1 MLDDNSLQEFLLGI
15 YDGDNVTI
23 NDVAI
28 SENTANIIK
37 VYLNNLATS
46 LGISVETLLTDP
58 MYKEILRKAMN
69 DLNKYLSFVDLM
81 TMMESEEI
89 QTRLLQMVNGERAG
103 LLGFTNE
110 NLTEFNKILEDLA
123 TTNNVTREDLLTNKE
138 LAQTTATLLS
148 STDIGKEI
156 SLLFPDYNDQ
166 QKQEV
171 LNKIM
176 ISWNEDNE
184 NRIMNLFEYIN
195 NQNVETASEN
205 KTE

>member
-1 MLDDNSLQEFLLGI
+1 
-15 YDGDNVTI
+15 
-23 NDVAI
+23 
-28 SENTANIIK
+28 
-37 VYLNNLATS
+37 
-46 LGISVETLLTDP
+46 

-110 NLTEFNKILEDLA
+110 NLTEFNKILEDFA
-123 TTNNVTREDLLTNKE
+123 TTNNFTREDLLTNKE